1 MDELAIAG
9 PDLLGP
15 LFYGETAPQ
24 LFSDVAR
31 LQAMLDFEA
40 ALARAE
46 AGVGIIPATAVEP
59 VAAQCRAELYDIA
72 ALARATATAGNPAIP
87 MVKAL
92 TEKVKA
98 RDAEA
103 ARYVHWGAT
112 SQDVI
117 DTGLV
122 LQLRQLLDLLEADL
136 GRLSAALAKLAG
148 EHRRTPMVGRTWLQH
163 ALPVTLGLK
172 AAGWLDV
179 IERHRLRLQEI
190 RPRLLVLQFGGA
202 AGTLAALGDRGL
214 AVADALAVE
223 LKLAAPVLPWHTARD
238 RLVEFGCWLGL
249 LTGSLGKVAG
259 DVALMM
265 QTDVAEAFEPAGAG
279 RGGSS
284 TMPHKRNPVTGA
296 VVLAAA
302 TRAPQLVATL
312 LAGMNQQ
319 HERGLGGWHA
329 EWVALPELAQ
339 LTAGALAHMAETM
352 TGLEIDAARMRSN
365 LDATNGLIMAEAV
378 MMALGAKMGRLAA
391 HDHVEECCRRAA
403 SENRHLRDVLAGDD
417 EIMKHLSAAELD
429 RLFDPLNYIGAAPDM
444 VERALAA
451 RRKQD

>member
-15 LFYGETAPQ
+15 LFFGEAAPKI
-24 LFSDVAR
+24 FSDQAR

-46 AGVGIIPATAVEP
+46 AKTGVIPAAVVDP
-59 VAAQCRAELYDIA
+59 IASQCKAELYDIP

-87 MVKAL
+87 LVKAL
-92 TEKVKA
+92 TEKVKE

-117 DTGLV
+117 DTGMV
-122 LQLRQLLDLLEADL
+122 LQLRQLLTLLETDL
-136 GRLSAALAKLAG
+136 GRLSSALDQLADK
-148 EHRRTPMVGRTWLQH
+148 HRKTPMVGRTWLQH
-163 ALPVTLGLK
+163 ALPITFGLK
-172 AAGWLDV
+172 AAGWLDTV
-179 IERHRLRLQEI
+179 ERHRVRLQEI
-190 RPRLLVLQFGGA
+190 KPRLLVLQFGGA
-202 AGTLAALGDRGL
+202 AGTLAALGGQGL
-214 AVADALAVE
+214 VVADALAQE
-223 LKLAAPVLPWHTARD
+223 LQLAAPPLPWHTARD

-249 LTGSLGKVAG
+249 LTGSLGKIAG
-259 DVALMM
+259 DIALLM

-329 EWVALPELAQ
+329 EWAVLPELAQ
-339 LTAGALAHMAETM
+339 LAVGALAQLADTVA
-352 TGLEIDAARMRSN
+352 GLEIDAARMRSN
-365 LDATNGLIMAEAV
+365 LDATQGLIMAEAV

-391 HDHVEECCRRAA
+391 HDHVEDCCRRAV
-403 SENRHLRDVLAGDD
+403 SEKRHLRDVLAADS
-417 EIMKHLSAAELD
+417 EIMKHLSAGELD
-429 RLFDPLNYIGAAPDM
+429 RLFDPLNYIGVAPEM
-444 VERALAA
+444 VGHVLAA
-451 RRKQD
+451 RRK